1 MLNIH
6 YLNRVQIMEL
16 IEAIE
21 NRHSV
26 RNYLDK
32 PIDDELII
40 ELQTEIE
47 TCNQES
53 GLHIQLITNDAE
65 AFSGFKAHYGKF
77 TNVRNYICMVG
88 KKGEDLDEKVGY
100 YGERIVLKAQR
111 LGLNTCWVALTYSK
125 RKSKCSINKG
135 EKLLCVISLGYGATQ
150 GVAHKSR
157 SMDALCKIYNDDTP
171 EWFIKGMEAAMLAP
185 TAINQQK
192 FRFTLSGD
200 SVNAES
206 MGGPYSNVDLGI
218 VKYHF
223 EIGAGSNNFKW
234 GIHTI

>member
-1 MLNIH
+1 
-6 YLNRVQIMEL
+6 MEL

-26 RNYLDK
+26 RSYIDNPLDES
-32 PIDDELII
+32 IVL
-40 ELQTEIE
+40 ELQAEIDA
-47 TCNQES
+47 CNQES
-53 GLHIQLITNDAE
+53 GLHIQLITNDVE
-65 AFSGFKAHYGKF
+65 TFSGFKAHYGKF

-100 YGERIVLKAQR
+100 YGEHIVLKAQQ
-111 LGLNTCWVALTYSK
+111 LELNTCWVALTYNK

-135 EKLLCVISLGYGATQ
+135 EKLLCVISIGYGATQ
-150 GVAHKSR
+150 GVAHKSKP
-157 SMDALCKIYNDDTP
+157 MDALCKVNNDDTP
-171 EWFIKGMEAAMLAP
+171 EWFIRGMKAAMLAP

-206 MGGPYSNVDLGI
+206 MGGPYSKVDLGI

-223 EIGAGSNNFKW
+223 EIGAGTDNFNW
-234 GIHTI
+234 GTHII

>member
-1 MLNIH
+1 
-6 YLNRVQIMEL
+6 MEL

-26 RNYLDK
+26 RSYIDK
-32 PIDDELII
+32 PLDEGIVL
-40 ELQTEIE
+40 ELQAEIDA
-47 TCNQES
+47 CNQES
-53 GLHIQLITNDAE
+53 GLHIQLITNDVE
-65 AFSGFKAHYGKF
+65 TFSGFKAHYGKF

-100 YGERIVLKAQR
+100 YGEHIVLKAQQ
-111 LGLNTCWVALTYSK
+111 LELNTCWVALTYSK

-135 EKLLCVISLGYGATQ
+135 EKLLCVISVGYGAIQ
-150 GVAHKSR
+150 GAAHKSKP
-157 SMDALCKIYNDDTP
+157 MDALCKVNNDDTP

-206 MGGPYSNVDLGI
+206 MGGPYSKVDLGI

-223 EIGAGSNNFKW
+223 EIGAGTDNFNW
-234 GIHTI
+234 GTHII

>member
-1 MLNIH
+1 
-6 YLNRVQIMEL
+6 MEL

-26 RNYLDK
+26 RSYIDK
-32 PIDDELII
+32 PLDESIVL
-40 ELQTEIE
+40 ELQAEINA
-47 TCNQES
+47 CNQES
-53 GLHIQLITNDAE
+53 GLHIQLITNE
-65 AFSGFKAHYGKF
+65 VETFSGFKAHYGKF
-77 TNVRNYICMVG
+77 TNVKNYICMVG

-100 YGERIVLKAQR
+100 YGEHIVLKAQQ
-111 LGLNTCWVALTYSK
+111 LELNTCWVALTYSK

-135 EKLLCVISLGYGATQ
+135 EKLLCVISVGYGAMQ
-150 GVAHKSR
+150 GVAHKSKP
-157 SMDALCKIYNDDTP
+157 MDALCKVNNDDTP
-171 EWFIKGMEAAMLAP
+171 GWFIKGMEAAMLAP

-206 MGGPYSNVDLGI
+206 MGGPYSKVDLGI

-223 EIGAGSNNFKW
+223 EVGAGINNFKW
-234 GIHTI
+234 GAHII